1 MSQIGSR
8 LARLLAKHK
17 GLWVNEAEGIN
28 DDFTLD
34 GLDGVDDNGDSTRG
48 ELFERLLGI
57 DIDTRQPTAETWM
70 GVVPADNR
78 FWPVHW
84 R

>member
-1 MSQIGSR
+1 MPQIGGG
-8 LARLLAKHK
+8 LARLLTKHQ
-17 GLWVNEAEGIN
+17 GLWIDEAESV
-28 DDFTLD
+28 DDDLTLD
-34 GLDGVDDNGDSTRG
+34 RLDGVDDNGNSTRS

-78 FWPVHW
+78 FWPTHW